1 MTTRSTSGWF
11 FGMSNEED
19 NHLPQASGFV
29 ILTFRKK
36 TSTMDSKNYQ
46 LTALIESNYV
56 FKTDNTHP
64 LDVD

>member
-1 MTTRSTSGWF
+1 
-11 FGMSNEED
+11 MSNEED